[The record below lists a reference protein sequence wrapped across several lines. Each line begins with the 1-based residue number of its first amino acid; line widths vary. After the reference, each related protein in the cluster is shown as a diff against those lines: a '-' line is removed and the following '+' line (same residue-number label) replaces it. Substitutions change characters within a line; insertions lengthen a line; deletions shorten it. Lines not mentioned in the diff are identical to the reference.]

1 MDDIRL
7 DEIRLASDWPC
18 DAEHKGLTKLARRVC
33 QSIFGEDYDQLEVS
47 DWPHIA
53 SYFCAKK
60 LRMIQPDSDEGSVVI
75 NAFHELMAPY
85 SSWKQRQ
92 EVGFGSKGRCR
103 TQAEPLEDR
112 SGEVGA
118 DQEAEEGAR
127 IP

>member
-1 MDDIRL
+1 MDD
-7 DEIRLASDWPC
+7 IRLASDWPC

-33 QSIFGEDYDQLEVS
+33 QAIFGEDYDQLEVS
-47 DWPHIA
+47 SWPHIA

-60 LRMIQPDSDEGSVVI
+60 LRMIEPDSDEGSVVI

-92 EVGFGSKGRCR
+92 EVGFGSESRCR
-103 TQAEPLEDR
+103 KKADSLEEG
-112 SGEVGA
+112 SGVGS
-118 DQEAEEGAR
+118 DQETEEGGR